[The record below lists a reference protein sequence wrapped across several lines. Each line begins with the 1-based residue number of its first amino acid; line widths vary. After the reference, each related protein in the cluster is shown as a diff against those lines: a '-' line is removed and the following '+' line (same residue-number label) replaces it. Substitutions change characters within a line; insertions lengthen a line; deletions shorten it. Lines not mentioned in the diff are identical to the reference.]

1 MPWKDRTVEEL
12 REEFVHAAAGSS
24 RNFSALCREFG
35 ITRKTGYKW
44 ITRSRGGETMQNRS
58 RRPHSVANRTAP
70 EIEQQIVAIRQSHPG
85 WGARKI
91 AHVLGETEPCP
102 PCVKTVNNILNRYH
116 CIDKEESLKHM
127 PHTRFEKERCNVQG
141 MIPAELLCPGHPLLE
156 AVIDLVRERN
166 AEVLKQG
173 TIFVDDSD
181 DSTAPRLLFYIEDA
195 IQDGV
200 LLPGGTK
207 RIISQHVHFVEL
219 KEDGTASSAGY
230 APYLDYRAPTE
241 TERITAL
248 PYIQA
253 QDWLKHDVENRA
265 RSYAIAQL
273 LPQHFAEVKARKQK
287 LLDKTAKAVKERLTA
302 EIQYWDY
309 RAADLKQ
316 KEAAGRPN
324 ARLNSQMAAR
334 RAEELASR
342 MQKRLAELETE
353 KLISPAPPVVVGGAL
368 VLPGGLLRQL
378 MGTPQPTLFS
388 QGDKFAIELA
398 AMNAVMQLEQAFGYL
413 PQDVSAQKLGY
424 DVESTIPP
432 RLRSGE
438 ACLRFIEVKGRAK
451 GAQTVTVSKNEIL
464 TGLNK
469 PEEFLLAIV
478 EVDGAHTHTVYLKRP
493 FRNPPDFTA
502 TSVNF
507 DIRDLVQN
515 AEVVYEK

>member
-1 MPWKDRTVEEL
+1 MDERALTDDTMDVQKVSAI
-12 REEFVHAAAGSS
+12 REEMERMEAHKLQPHFIEAFFLEAFRSVGGKVRPRETGRYEITFVPAAV
-24 RNFSALCREFG
+24 
-35 ITRKTGYKW
+35 
-44 ITRSRGGETMQNRS
+44 RSRDMQIGFGE
-58 RRPHSVANRTAP
+58 P
-70 EIEQQIVAIRQSHPG
+70 
-85 WGARKI
+85 
-91 AHVLGETEPCP
+91 VLQ
-102 PCVKTVNNILNRYH
+102 RYERV
-116 CIDKEESLKHM
+116 C
-127 PHTRFEKERCNVQG
+127 FEKERCNVQG

-241 TERITAL
+241 AERTAAL
-248 PYIQA
+248 PYIQT

-265 RSYAIAQL
+265 RGYAIAQL
-273 LPQHFAEVKARKQK
+273 LPQHLAEVKARKQK
-287 LLDKTAKAVKERLTA
+287 LLNKTAKAVKERLTA
-302 EIQYWDY
+302 EIQYWDF

-316 KEAAGRPN
+316 KEAAGKPN

-378 MGTPQPTLFS
+378 VGTPQPALFC
-388 QGDKFAIELA
+388 QGDKRAIELA

-413 PQDVSAQKLGY
+413 PRDVSAQKVGY

-432 RLRSGE
+432 QLRSGE

-493 FRNPPDFTA
+493 FHNPPDFTA

-515 AEVVYEK
+515 AEVVYKT

>member
-1 MPWKDRTVEEL
+1 MDERAPTDDTMDVQKVTAI
-12 REEFVHAAAGSS
+12 REEMERMEAHKLQPHFIEAFFLEAFCSVGGKIRPRETGRYEITFVTAAV
-24 RNFSALCREFG
+24 
-35 ITRKTGYKW
+35 
-44 ITRSRGGETMQNRS
+44 RSRDMQIGFGE
-58 RRPHSVANRTAP
+58 P
-70 EIEQQIVAIRQSHPG
+70 
-85 WGARKI
+85 
-91 AHVLGETEPCP
+91 VLQ
-102 PCVKTVNNILNRYH
+102 RYERV
-116 CIDKEESLKHM
+116 C
-127 PHTRFEKERCNVQG
+127 FEKERCNVQG

-181 DSTAPRLLFYIEDA
+181 DSTDPRLLFYIEDA

-207 RIISQHVHFVEL
+207 RVISQHVHFVEL

-241 TERITAL
+241 AERTAAL
-248 PYIQA
+248 PYIQT

-265 RSYAIAQL
+265 RGYAIAQL

-287 LLDKTAKAVKERLTA
+287 LLNKTAKAVKERLTA

-316 KEAAGRPN
+316 KEAAGKPN

-378 MGTPQPTLFS
+378 MGTPQPALS
-388 QGDKFAIELA
+388 CQGDKRAIELA

-413 PQDVSAQKLGY
+413 PRDVSAQKVGY

-432 RLRSGE
+432 QLRSGE

-478 EVDGAHTHTVYLKRP
+478 EVDGAHTHTVYLKKP

-507 DIRDLVQN
+507 DIADLIRN
-515 AEVVYEK
+515 AEVIYKA